1 MGIQIDRSL
10 FLPQIEKRTSKRGLY
25 SSYRKETSSLTDE
38 TITFCQ
44 DWLDSEKYVGKE
56 IRNKSDCCK
65 EMYIHVVENVDL
77 RDKGKSYF
85 VPTFIWVW
93 LAQKLIWYIIQLIV
107 EHYWLR
113 EESDKSL
120 FYLVK

>member
-25 SSYRKETSSLTDE
+25 SSHRKETLSLANE
-38 TITFCQ
+38 TMTFCQ
-44 DWLDSEKYVGKE
+44 DWIDSEKYTGKE
-56 IRNKSDCCK
+56 ISTKSECVK
-65 EMYIHVVENVDL
+65 EMYIHTLDNMNL
-77 RDKGKSYF
+77 REKDKPYF
-85 VPTFIWVW
+85 VPTFTWVW
-93 LAQKLIWYIIQLIV
+93 LAQKLIWYTTQLIV

-113 EESDKSL
+113 EESDGSL

>member
-44 DWLDSEKYVGKE
+44 DWIDSEKYVGKE
-56 IRNKSDCCK
+56 IRTKSDCCK
-65 EMYIHVVENVDL
+65 EMYIHVVENIDI

>member
-44 DWLDSEKYVGKE
+44 DWIDSEKYVGKE

-65 EMYIHVVENVDL
+65 EMYIHVVENIDI

>member
-10 FLPQIEKRTSKRGLY
+10 FLPQIEKRTSNRGLY
-25 SSYRKETSSLTDE
+25 SSYQKETMSLADE
-38 TITFCQ
+38 TINLCQ
-44 DWLDSEKYVGKE
+44 QWIDSEQYVGKG
-56 IRNKSDCCK
+56 IRSKSDCRK
-65 EMYIHVVENVDL
+65 AMYVYVLDNTEL
-77 RDKGKSYF
+77 RDRERSYF

-93 LAQKLIWYIIQLIV
+93 LAQKLIWFVINLIL

-113 EESDKSL
+113 EEADDSL

>member
-10 FLPQIEKRTSKRGLY
+10 FLPKIGKRTSKRGVY
-25 SSYRKETSSLTDE
+25 SSYRKETSSLADE

-44 DWLDSEKYVGKE
+44 DWIDSEKYVGKE
-56 IRNKSDCCK
+56 IRTKSDCYK
-65 EMYIHVVENVDL
+65 EMYNHVLDNMNL
-77 RDKGKSYF
+77 RDKNKSYF
-85 VPTFIWVW
+85 VPTFTWVW
-93 LAQKLIWYIIQLIV
+93 LAQKLIWYIVQIIV

-113 EESDKSL
+113 EESDESL